1 MIKKKHPKNNL
12 NKYLRCAIFIVY
24 LYTFTRSDTRVLLA
38 PKINKLESKK
48 KEHWNVFFF
57 FKCMCASFHL
67 RVPPSSS
74 SRNQSGSDTR
84 RTCSFHK
91 NNNLAQKTMHINQP
105 NKYVCDPNF
114 HYCYPAAVSRH
125 NDTISPTPN
134 LQCAHELY
142 CGISAPEYPSPHP
155 LRRPLDP
162 LFRCS

>member
-1 MIKKKHPKNNL
+1 MCRRRRRRVTNL
-12 NKYLRCAIFIVY
+12 AA
-24 LYTFTRSDTRVLLA
+24 TRVVRA
-38 PKINKLESKK
+38 RSTKTTIS
-48 KEHWNVFFF
+48 
-57 FKCMCASFHL
+57 
-67 RVPPSSS
+67 
-74 SRNQSGSDTR
+74 
-84 RTCSFHK
+84 HK
-91 NNNLAQKTMHINQP
+91 NYMHINQP